1 MKSRVTFD
9 LDGGNNPI
17 ILVHAEHSDD
27 VRDKIAR
34 QFVERFG
41 HSSNVCTMSFKP
53 SVKDGTTDLSISPLP
68 SFYFQP
74 EEVMRLVYDV
84 SLDQLR
90 ELEDVFHKEI
100 LKREVE
106 HPEFA
111 LKTLKIATYHFI
123 MSTPGYNKLL
133 AVGKDEK
140 DDDML
145 YFKNKKITKEQYGKI
160 IEKIAEIEI

>member
-41 HSSNVCTMSFKP
+41 HSSNVAVVSFKP
-53 SVKDGTTDLSISPLP
+53 TDNGNTLYISPLP
-68 SFYFQP
+68 SFYHQP
-74 EEVMRLVYDV
+74 EEVMRLVYDI

-100 LKREVE
+100 LKRESE
-106 HPEFA
+106 NPEFK
-111 LKTLKIATYHFI
+111 LKVFNEKSGEVKI
-123 MSTPGYNKLL
+123 
-133 AVGKDEK
+133 
-140 DDDML
+140 
-145 YFKNKKITKEQYGKI
+145 
-160 IEKIAEIEI
+160 